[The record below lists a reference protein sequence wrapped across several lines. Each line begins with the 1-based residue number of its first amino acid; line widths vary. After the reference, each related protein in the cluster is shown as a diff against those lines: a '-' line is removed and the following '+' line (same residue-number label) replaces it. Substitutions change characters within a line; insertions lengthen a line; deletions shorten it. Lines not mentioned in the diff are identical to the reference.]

1 MTVPILNP
9 RSGEVIH
16 AVDARALLAAAGIDE
31 PRESPTV
38 ELARFADKAR
48 ELQSIADEARN
59 VVSDELVRRLDQDGC
74 WTWRDG
80 GFEVKAPSPSVGT
93 SQYHTGLLR
102 DALVTLVGD
111 GVISPTAANSAVALR
126 EHTVSVSY
134 ELLRDVLGLLD
145 ERFEGND
152 VVAEIVNLLRDEP
165 PPSYYQRPIGIRNL
179 LKIPAAREAVEACQ
193 IRATPPPRT
202 AKVRRLPT

>member
-48 ELQSIADEARN
+48 ELQSIAAEARN

-80 GFEVKAPSPSVGT
+80 GFEVKAPSPSTGT

-102 DALVTLVGD
+102 DALTTLVGD

-126 EHTVSVSY
+126 EHTVAVSY

-145 ERFEGND
+145 GDSD
-152 VVAEIVNLLRDEP
+152 VRSEIAHLLREEP
-165 PPSYYQRPIGIRNL
+165 PPSYYQRPAGIRNL
-179 LKIPAAREAVEACQ
+179 LRIPAAREAVEACR
-193 IRATPPPRT
+193 IPATPPPRT
-202 AKVRRLPT
+202 VKVRRLST